1 MKGRETEVLLGMFL
15 HVSICWRTVSP
26 ALAELA
32 HWKEANMHIC
42 VVVSLNW
49 TTLTPKARLLAS
61 TAALMEL
68 MQQVHPDTHALG
80 SNTHVPVMSAV
91 LA

>member
-1 MKGRETEVLLGMFL
+1 MMKGRETEVLLGMFL

-42 VVVSLNW
+42 VVVSLN
-49 TTLTPKARLLAS
+49 
-61 TAALMEL
+61 
-68 MQQVHPDTHALG
+68 
-80 SNTHVPVMSAV
+80 
-91 LA
+91 